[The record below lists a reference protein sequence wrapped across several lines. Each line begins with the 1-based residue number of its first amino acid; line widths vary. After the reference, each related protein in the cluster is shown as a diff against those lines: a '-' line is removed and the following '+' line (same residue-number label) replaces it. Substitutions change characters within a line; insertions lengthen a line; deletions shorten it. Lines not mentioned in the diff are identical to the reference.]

1 MKKLIFLLLFAVKAS
16 FAQTA
21 TGDFQNFNPRFE
33 VFELPGGAIGNS
45 VLGIVQ
51 DSTGFLWFASQAGL
65 HRYDGQNFF
74 TYSHDPLNP
83 NSLASDYVEYI
94 FLDSKGVL
102 WMTHWT
108 EGGLTAFDPA
118 TETFTRYR
126 HDPNNP
132 ESLSHN
138 INSVVVEDRQGYIW
152 VGGIGGLDRLDRKT
166 GKFRQFHHDPN
177 DPRSL
182 SYNLV
187 RALYV
192 DKQGTLWV
200 GTGLA
205 FDTSNE
211 LGGLNRYDPK
221 TETFTRYLHDPADP
235 NSLIDNKV
243 RGILEDSKGN
253 FWIGTGG
260 DGLHRMDRE
269 KGTFTRLT
277 FDSANPN
284 KLSSPRL
291 RGLVAQAPYWHITSI
306 FEDRNGRIWITSAF
320 AGLNV
325 FDPAGA
331 GAVRHFEV
339 EKGAGNLTTNFL
351 WQTFQAADG
360 VIWIATAGGG
370 STVFKV
376 RRQDEQVPFFNFQKD
391 ESIGDDVT
399 AIAKDHEGNI

>member
-1 MKKLIFLLLFAVKAS
+1 MKKLTLLLLFAVNAS
-16 FAQTA
+16 FAQTDA
-21 TGDFQNFNPRFE
+21 GDFQNFNPRFE
-33 VFELPGGAIGNS
+33 VFELPGGASGNS
-45 VLGIVQ
+45 VQGIVQ

-65 HRYDGQNFF
+65 HRYDGQNFV
-74 TYSHDPLNP
+74 TYQHDPLDA
-83 NSLASDYVEYI
+83 NSLSSDYIEYI
-94 FLDSKGVL
+94 FLDSKGAL
-102 WMTHWT
+102 WMTHYSG
-108 EGGLTAFDPA
+108 GGLTAFDPA

-138 INSVVVEDRQGYIW
+138 TNSVVVEDRQGYIW
-152 VGGIGGLDRLDRKT
+152 VGGDGGLDRLDRRT

-182 SYNLV
+182 SYDLV

-200 GTGLA
+200 GTG
-205 FDTSNE
+205 FPFGTSNE

-243 RGILEDSKGN
+243 RGMLEDSKGN

-260 DGLHRMDRE
+260 DGLHRMDPAERRD
-269 KGTFTRLT
+269 TFTRLT
-277 FDSANPN
+277 FDPANPN

-291 RGLVAQAPYWHITSI
+291 RGLAAQAPARHITSI
-306 FEDRNGRIWITSAF
+306 LEDRSGRIWITA
-320 AGLNV
+320 AYGGLTV
-325 FDPAGA
+325 FDPAS
-331 GAVRHFEV
+331 GAVRHFEA
-339 EKGAGNLTTNFL
+339 EKGAYNLTTNFL
-351 WQTFQAADG
+351 WQTFQSADG
-360 VIWIATAGGG
+360 VIWIATASGG

-376 RRQDEQVPFFNFQKD
+376 RTQDEHFPFFDFRKD
-391 ESIGDDVT
+391 ASKGKFTEFVVRLP
-399 AIAKDHEGNI
+399 KNR